1 MKRQTNNSAVHA
13 AFYPDVVVVKYKKR
27 SMSLRNKGVAIMLD
41 VR

>member
-13 AFYPDVVVVKYKKR
+13 AFHPDVVVKYKKR